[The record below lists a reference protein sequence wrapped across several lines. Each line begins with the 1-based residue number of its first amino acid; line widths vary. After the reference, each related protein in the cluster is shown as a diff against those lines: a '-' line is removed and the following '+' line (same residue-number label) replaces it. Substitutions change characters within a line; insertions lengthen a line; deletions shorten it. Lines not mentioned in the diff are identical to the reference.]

1 MLDFLKVFKPMAS
14 DFLSTILFIV
24 VLEIT
29 QNVVLS
35 TSVGIATG
43 VIQFAW
49 FRYRGQKIDLMQYM
63 SVALVI
69 VLGSAT
75 IYTKNAHFMMLKPSI
90 AGFAI
95 ACVMARPGWQNRYLP
110 APVTENLSRGFLI
123 AWGYAW
129 CVLYFALAMA
139 NLYFAL
145 ERGQQAW
152 ETFTAFVPTAA
163 PLALFFLQY
172 VSMRWMV
179 IRTIRGKMA
188 AAAAAAE

>member
-1 MLDFLKVFKPMAS
+1 MLQFLKVFKPIVS

-24 VLEIT
+24 FLEIT

-43 VIQFAW
+43 VIQFLW
-49 FRYRGQKIDLMQYM
+49 FRYRGQTIELMQYM

-69 VLGSAT
+69 VLGAAT

-110 APVTENLSRGFLI
+110 APVKENLSRGFLV

-139 NLYFAL
+139 NLYFAE
-145 ERGQQAW
+145 ERSQQAW

-163 PLALFFLQY
+163 PFGLFFLQY
-172 VSMRWMV
+172 VSMRAMV
-179 IRTIRGKMA
+179 FRTIRGKMA
-188 AAAAAAE
+188 AASPAE